1 MVSNLLRPWIWPHS
15 FAGLAQWMI
24 RSVLLSRNNLNI
36 GLLRASRISS
46 TCWWKTLSTL
56 WTVKLGLEHFYKGF
70 SLWSSGLHCSFMKRC
85 PLLVLSKRNRMVH
98 AVSFTSFVL
107 ACLVYLVQELSVFVL
122 EYFHIRPEFKI
133 FRLQLIDVLF
143 KSVLLLRLVFRQMA

>member
-1 MVSNLLRPWIWPHS
+1 
-15 FAGLAQWMI
+15 
-24 RSVLLSRNNLNI
+24 
-36 GLLRASRISS
+36 
-46 TCWWKTLSTL
+46 
-56 WTVKLGLEHFYKGF
+56 
-70 SLWSSGLHCSFMKRC
+70 
-85 PLLVLSKRNRMVH
+85 MVH